1 MGLHMKIKNQLKKL
15 VAGFSLI
22 ELMVVVA
29 IIGVLASIAVPA
41 YDGYMSRA
49 RLSHMVEMG
58 SMVKK
63 VVSEYRVTQ
72 GVYPVLTSIFNQPTD
87 PYVGTVSAPATCA
100 STANR
105 IYTFVVPGAGFGGA
119 SQPFIAYTAT
129 FETSGTTGATR
140 LNWTCAA
147 ISSNYPISYYPGD
160 CSTAQHTGTAPTAVC
175 TA

>member
-63 VVSEYRVTQ
+63 VVSEHRVTQ
-72 GVYPVLTSIFNQPTD
+72 GVFPATLGSIFNQPTD
-87 PYVGTVSAPATCA
+87 PYVLLPVSTATCGA
-100 STANR
+100 TANAN
-105 IYTFVVPGAGFGGA
+105 YTFTVYGQGFGGA
-119 SQPFIAYTAT
+119 SQPFITYKGTFITAAG
-129 FETSGTTGATR
+129 GTTK
-140 LNWTCAA
+140 LEWSC
-147 ISSNYPISYYPGD
+147 ISVSNVYPVTYYPGD
-160 CSTAQHTGTAPTAVC
+160 CSTAALAAAPATANLC
-175 TA
+175 N